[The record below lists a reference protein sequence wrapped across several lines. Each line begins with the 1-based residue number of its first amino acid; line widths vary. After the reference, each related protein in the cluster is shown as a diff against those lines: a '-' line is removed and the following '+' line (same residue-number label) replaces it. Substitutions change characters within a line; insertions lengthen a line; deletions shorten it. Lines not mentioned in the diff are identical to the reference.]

1 MNARAVVA
9 LGATVAGLI
18 VGATARA
25 QGSALARRV
34 QAVQDGRVEFDFP
47 SRADACGDGAH
58 WYRVGSDSWYGRS
71 VESYGGASPSMACEA
86 GPVRV
91 AVTIVARE
99 VVRVESYVG
108 PRKHDDGAT
117 DLGAVEARE
126 ATAWLLTLARTLNG
140 RPARDAI
147 APTVLAR
154 DGASSEGLAAV
165 ARDEDRSR
173 DTRRAA
179 VSALLRL
186 ESAVGVPALITL
198 GDVRTDE
205 WLAGEAVRALGRS
218 GDPRARRQLRALVAD
233 ASRNEELRAAAV
245 TGLGGTQATGE
256 DAALLRESLR
266 GFTLERTRESVLTAV
281 ASVGGK
287 TNAAWLLA
295 VTRDETLA
303 TSTRRRAMLLAER
316 AGASGADLAA
326 AYDAADDTAT
336 REAAIAALAAEGSRP
351 AREKLGAIAKSTESP
366 SLRRRAITALERF
379 DSAETR
385 ELLTTLAMPR
395 P

>member
-9 LGATVAGLI
+9 LGAAVAGLI

-71 VESYGGASPSMACEA
+71 VESYGGASPTMACEA

-99 VVRVESYVG
+99 VVRLESYVG
-108 PRKHDDGAT
+108 PRRHDEGAT
-117 DLGAVEARE
+117 DLGSVEARE
-126 ATAWLLTLARTLNG
+126 ATAWLLSLARTLNG

-147 APTVLAR
+147 APTALAR
-154 DGASSEGLAAV
+154 DGASGDGLAAV

-186 ESAVGVPALITL
+186 EGAAGVPALIAL
-198 GDVRTDE
+198 GDLKADE

-218 GDPRARRQLRALVAD
+218 GDPRARRQLRAIVAD
-233 ASRNEELRAAAV
+233 ASRGEELRATAV
-245 TGLGGTQATGE
+245 AGLGGTQADGE
-256 DAALLRESLR
+256 DAALLRGSLR
-266 GFTLERTRESVLTAV
+266 GFTLERAREAVLTAV
-281 ASVGGK
+281 ASVGGR

-295 VTRDETLA
+295 LTRDGTLSA
-303 TSTRRRAMLLAER
+303 GTRRRAMLLAER

-336 REAAIAALAAEGSRP
+336 REAAITALAAEGSRP

-366 SLRRRAITALERF
+366 ALRRRAIGALERF
-379 DSAETR
+379 DSPETR